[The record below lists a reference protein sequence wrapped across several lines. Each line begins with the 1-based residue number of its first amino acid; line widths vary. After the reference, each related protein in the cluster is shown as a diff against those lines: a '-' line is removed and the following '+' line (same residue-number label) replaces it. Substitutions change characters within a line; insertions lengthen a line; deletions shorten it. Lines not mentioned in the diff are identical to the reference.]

1 MTSWVL
7 VVASDAR
14 RQRFMREELED
25 AGYAVEVAT
34 TVVVALQWL
43 AVIRPALIVADDGV
57 VGLDQLQLAC
67 RFGPAEPDSA
77 IPFVTVAGALAS
89 C

>member
-14 RQRFMREELED
+14 RQRFLREELED

-34 TVVVALQWL
+34 TAEAALQWL

-57 VGLDQLQLAC
+57 AGLDQLQLAC
-67 RFGPAEPDSA
+67 RVGPAEPDSA
-77 IPFVTVAGALAS
+77 IPLVTVAGALAR